1 VTVASDDYSLLEHL
15 KLVQGVISRMG
26 QNSFALKGWSV
37 TLVAALMALAVNTH
51 RRAYAL
57 LALFP
62 GAIFWGL
69 DAYYLWQERRFRG
82 VYDEVCAGKSKTY
95 SLAPP
100 HLTRWKRFRGWLK
113 TLFRPTV
120 LSLHLAIALVI
131 VAIIVT
137 LSWR

>member
-1 VTVASDDYSLLEHL
+1 VTVASDDYSQLEHL

-37 TLVAALMALAVNTH
+37 TLVAALMALAVNSH
-51 RRAYAL
+51 RRSYAL

-62 GAIFWGL
+62 SAVFWGL
-69 DAYYLWQERRFRG
+69 DSYYLWQERRFRD
-82 VYDEVCAGKSKTY
+82 VYNEVCAGKRTTY

-100 HLTRWKRFRGWLK
+100 DLPLWKRFRGWLR

-120 LSLHLAIALVI
+120 LCLHLAIVAVI
-131 VAIIVT
+131 AAIIIA
-137 LSWR
+137 LSRR

>member
-1 VTVASDDYSLLEHL
+1 MHADEYSCLEHL

-51 RRAYAL
+51 RRSYAL

-62 GAIFWGL
+62 SAIFWAL
-69 DAYYLWQERRFRG
+69 DAYYLWQERRFRA
-82 VYDEVCAGKSKTY
+82 VYDEVCAGTRKTY

-100 HLTRWKRFRGWLK
+100 HLSRRKRLRGWLG

-120 LSLHLAIALVI
+120 LYLHLAIAVVI
-131 VAIIVT
+131 VAIIIT
-137 LSWR
+137 LSRR

>member
-1 VTVASDDYSLLEHL
+1 MPSDEYSRVEHL
-15 KLVQGVISRMG
+15 KLIQGVITRMG

-62 GAIFWGL
+62 GVIFWAL
-69 DAYYLWQERRFRG
+69 DAYYLWQERRFRD
-82 VYDEVCAGKSKTY
+82 VYDEVCAGQRTTY

-100 HLTRWKRFRGWLK
+100 HLTRSRRLRGWLR
-113 TLFRPTV
+113 TIVRPTILLLHAAIV
-120 LSLHLAIALVI
+120 VVIAATIISLS
-131 VAIIVT
+131 
-137 LSWR
+137 RR

>member
-1 VTVASDDYSLLEHL
+1 MTVAPDDYSLLEHL

-26 QNSFALKGWSV
+26 LNSFALKGWSV

-51 RRAYAL
+51 RRSYAL

-82 VYDEVCAGKSKTY
+82 VYNEVCAGKRKTY

-100 HLTRWKRFRGWLK
+100 RLTLWKRFRGWLR

-120 LSLHLAIALVI
+120 LCLHLAIVAVI
-131 VAIIVT
+131 LAVIIS
-137 LSWR
+137 LSRR